1 MKSEHC
7 EHARNFG
14 KITYE
19 DTKSKSYIPQ
29 PEMEHAPKNSSLL
42 FPGIISY
49 FHSV

>member
-14 KITYE
+14 KIIGE
-19 DTKSKSYIPQ
+19 DTKRKSYIPQ
-29 PEMEHAPKNSSLL
+29 SEMAHALKNSSLL
-42 FPGIISY
+42 FLGIFQY